1 MKRDAA
7 IAIFPA
13 VGRIAAQRL
22 ADLDAVA
29 SMTEQMLT
37 VIEAGDWDALP
48 TLQTERDVL
57 LRACFGPPLS
67 EEDSAAAVVRIKQLL
82 HQNEALVAKVTEAKD
97 QLARDRH
104 RAKRDLKA
112 VGSYLSTGL

>member
-29 SMTEQMLT
+29 AMTEQMLE
-37 VIEAGDWDALP
+37 VIDAGEWDALP
-48 TLQTERDVL
+48 ALQAERDAL
-57 LRACFGPPLS
+57 LRACFGPPLT
-67 EEDSAAAVVRIKQLL
+67 EDDSTEAVVRIKQLL
-82 HQNEALVAKVTEAKD
+82 HQNEALVARVTEAKD
-97 QLARDRH
+97 QLAKARH

-112 VGSYLSTGL
+112 VGSYLLHGA